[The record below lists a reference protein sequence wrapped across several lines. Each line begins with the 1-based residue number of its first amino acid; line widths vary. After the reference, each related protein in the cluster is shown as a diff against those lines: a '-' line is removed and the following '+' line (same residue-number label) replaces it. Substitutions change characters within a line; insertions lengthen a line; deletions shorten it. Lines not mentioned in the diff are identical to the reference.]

1 MLSTLLTLLV
11 VEVDHIRGNLEA
23 LLRASS
29 QGIDSIQQILLYG
42 SSLETVTLDLGPRDL
57 GVSPV
62 EPTVS

>member
-42 SSLETVTLDLGPRDL
+42 SSLQTVTLDLSLSDL
-57 GVSPV
+57 GISSAGL
-62 EPTVS
+62 TVS